1 MFIQNQLI
9 ALVLSFTLILTS
21 CATGKLMINSPDD
34 NTRKQPT
41 EIPSFTIYA
50 LGDAGYSN
58 KQSGAVLK
66 QLSEVTTNNQAPS
79 MVIFLGD
86 NVYPAGIPPE
96 SKKKGNDR
104 AKEIL
109 KNQIDSLSSYKGEI
123 VFIPGNHDWNG
134 LKKGGIDFIRRQSE
148 FFDQLPNPNLSFT
161 PENGCGGPV
170 PIILNDDLVMLI
182 IDSQWWIN
190 DVTKKPGINEGCS
203 VSTREEL
210 IQSFREEVA
219 LHKDKQIVVAM
230 HHPLYSQGSHGG
242 HYSLNH
248 HLFPLTSL
256 VKWVYLPLPVL
267 GSLYYYLRSG
277 IGNRQD
283 VKKYHSLRDS
293 LIKDL
298 DYGGDLIF
306 LAGHEHCLQY
316 IKVDGNH
323 YLTSGS
329 GSKTT
334 ALANSTDLMYGHKA
348 AGFMELNF
356 YKNNV
361 VWLSVY
367 EIEPRTK
374 TSKIVFSQPIIESED

>member
-1 MFIQNQLI
+1 
-9 ALVLSFTLILTS
+9 
-21 CATGKLMINSPDD
+21 
-34 NTRKQPT
+34 
-41 EIPSFTIYA
+41 
-50 LGDAGYSN
+50 
-58 KQSGAVLK
+58 
-66 QLSEVTTNNQAPS
+66 
-79 MVIFLGD
+79 
-86 NVYPAGIPPE
+86 
-96 SKKKGNDR
+96 
-104 AKEIL
+104 
-109 KNQIDSLSSYKGEI
+109 
-123 VFIPGNHDWNG
+123 
-134 LKKGGIDFIRRQSE
+134 
-148 FFDQLPNPNLSFT
+148 
-161 PENGCGGPV
+161 
-170 PIILNDDLVMLI
+170 MLI

-316 IKVDGNH
+316 IKVGDNH
-323 YLTSGS
+323 YLTSS
-329 GSKTT
+329 S
-334 ALANSTDLMYGHKA
+334 
-348 AGFMELNF
+348 
-356 YKNNV
+356 
-361 VWLSVY
+361 
-367 EIEPRTK
+367 
-374 TSKIVFSQPIIESED
+374 